1 MSKPSRRLPSSSAL
15 GLFLLAA
22 CASAG
27 SGGGCS
33 CVKALPQ
40 GFPQASIVEKAATVR
55 VTRPGLDFLA
65 SRVASLVARNLQ
77 PNGGPYV
84 VDVPAT
90 SATGISICSNG
101 ANRTASPPEC
111 TAEVNF
117 ANAAFRIDGVTP
129 NKVRIAGT
137 IPLRVQ
143 NLRVSAIGFIPFGLG
158 VGSPAAC
165 GTGGIPNVNGF
176 TNLQLLINAPLV
188 GSPSTVRGGSTII
201 DTANAEVTVQI
212 PRTDVVICNSLLPSA
227 LTNGILSLAFGTLE
241 STLADAVKSALGEAT
256 CQAPNPA
263 LTPPCPTGSRPD
275 DPDPAKWSKCVL
287 NANANV
293 CVPSPLGIE
302 GTVDVGSLLSSFAP
316 GTKASLDVLF
326 AARGA
331 LDPAPGLAATNTP
344 YPGATPNGLTISFG
358 GGALPSPVSSCVP
371 MAAPALPTNVPV
383 PDELRRDAV
392 SGIASGPHLGVG
404 VSERFLGYALG
415 QAVRSGLL
423 CLDVSGERISLVNTA
438 ILSLL
443 AKGLPTLAHEAR
455 TSAALIR
462 LRPRGLPTITVGG
475 GTNAKTD
482 PLLTARVPDLRLE
495 VYAWSYRRWVH
506 AFDLEATI
514 VAKLGL
520 DVVQNATYPKGALQ
534 PVIGDV
540 GLENAKVIGADL
552 LPDDPAVI
560 ERNFAGI
567 LSLVAGRLGALGA
580 VDLSTALA
588 SFGIT
593 LEVPTG
599 GVRRLVKSDDRF
611 LGVFL
616 NFGVTTSPKI
626 LPPPAVSIAAAG
638 EGRAQVAFTS
648 GLGAGQEWAFTL
660 DGARRGPWRSET
672 DAASLTID
680 DPLLAIDGVHRVGV
694 LVREAGIP
702 ATASTPTELTLRVD
716 HEAPIVSLVGEG
728 EDEGRLEAWD
738 RVSGEKLFVQ
748 RGGAGPFLPLTGAI
762 VLAPGERATVRD
774 EAGLERSV
782 LRAEAAGTGASCAYA
797 PRAPK
802 PTPTGTP
809 LTLALFGACGL
820 GLAARRARRRSRA
833 AAALLSLGSGAMLAG
848 CTKAET
854 LPLTGCGAACN
865 ATCKP
870 ELPRGLTGSYLAAAK
885 GADGTLWF
893 SGYEDSA
900 LVGQEEFTYGDWH
913 VGAWNEAKGEVA
925 WEAVAGRPEPYTD
938 GRCADRPAT
947 GYRAGRF
954 EQGTDVGRSTSIAV
968 LPDGTLVGAAYDAT
982 ARGIVFASRS
992 AAGAW
997 TKHLAVVRTK
1007 GDVGRHVRVVVQD
1020 GVPWLFYLATEP
1032 SGRGLRSSLEVAR
1045 ASSARPAR
1053 ASDWAVDTVASVAE
1067 GPCRQVLC
1075 EEGAYCSPTSRRCE
1089 TVQASCAACDG
1100 GACVIDQPD
1109 AGATCDPSIPQASL
1123 ETSLPALGDGF
1134 ALLQE
1139 GANLTFAVNDGTAGQ
1154 LALLTREG
1162 SGWRKTVVDG
1172 DAAQGTVRGVG
1183 PSLARAPDGTL
1194 QLFSFDATSGAL
1206 TYVNVRGTQVLAR
1219 GIVDDGSKVGSVTFD
1234 DAPHAFGRESAAA
1247 YVGGALT
1254 VFYQDAK
1261 LGVLRKA
1268 VGTPA
1273 AAGEFRWALATVPLA
1288 EKSAGYFPVPLEDG
1302 RVAHFWRRYD
1312 RDTRTAFGGV
1322 AVVNP

>member
-1 MSKPSRRLPSSSAL
+1 MSKPSRRLLPSSFL
-15 GLFLLAA
+15 GLSLLAA
-22 CASAG
+22 CASSG

-33 CVKALPQ
+33 CVKSLPQ
-40 GFPQASIVEKAATVR
+40 GFPQASVVERAATVR

-65 SRVASLVARNLQ
+65 SRIASLVARNLQ

-117 ANAAFRIDGVTP
+117 ANAAFRIDGATP
-129 NKVRIAGT
+129 NKLRIAGT

-165 GTGGIPNVNGF
+165 GTGGVPSVSGF

-241 STLADAVKSALGEAT
+241 STLASAVKDALGEAT
-256 CQAPNPA
+256 CQAPNAA
-263 LTPPCPTGSRPD
+263 LTPPCPSGSRPD
-275 DPDPAKWSKCVL
+275 DPDPTKWSKCVL
-287 NANANV
+287 TANANV

-331 LDPAPGLAATNTP
+331 LDPAPGLTATNSP
-344 YPGATPNGLTISFG
+344 YPGATPNGLTLSFG

-462 LRPRGLPTITVGG
+462 LRPRGLPTVTVGG
-475 GTNAKTD
+475 GTDAKTD

-520 DVVQNATYPKGALQ
+520 DVVQNATYPKGALK

-540 GLENAKVIGADL
+540 SLENAKVTGADL

-567 LSLVAGRLGALGA
+567 LSLVAGRLGDLGA
-580 VDLSTALA
+580 IDLSTALE
-588 SFGIT
+588 SFGLT

-616 NFGVTTSPKI
+616 NFGVTTSPKV
-626 LPPPAVSIAAAG
+626 LPPPAVSLAPAG
-638 EGRAQVAFTS
+638 EGRARLAFTPP
-648 GLGAGQEWAFTL
+648 LAAAHEWAVTL
-660 DGARRGPWRSET
+660 DGARRGPWHGAGET
-672 DAASLTID
+672 DALVVA
-680 DPLLAIDGVHRVGV
+680 DPLLAIDGVHTVGV
-694 LVREAGIP
+694 MVREAGIP
-702 ATASTPTELTLRVD
+702 ATASVASELPYRVD
-716 HEAPIVSLVGEG
+716 HEAPLVTLLNEG
-728 EDEGRLEAWD
+728 DEAGRLEAWD
-738 RVSGEKLFVQ
+738 RVSGERLFVQ
-748 RGGAGPFLPLTGAI
+748 RNGAGPFLPLDHAL
-762 VLAPGERATVRD
+762 VLEPGERVTVRD
-774 EAGLERSV
+774 EAGLERTV
-782 LRAEAAGTGASCAYA
+782 QRAAMEAAGASCSYA
-797 PRAPK
+797 PHGSCSSRD
-802 PTPTGTP
+802 G
-809 LTLALFGACGL
+809 LVVVLVGACAV
-820 GLAARRARRRSRA
+820 GLARRRARKRA
-833 AAALLSLGSGAMLAG
+833 LVAGVLSLGVSALLAG

-854 LPLTGCGAACN
+854 KPLTGCGAACD
-865 ATCKP
+865 AVCKP

-885 GADGTLWF
+885 QPSGALWF
-893 SGYEDSA
+893 SAYEDSA
-900 LVGQEEFTYGDWH
+900 IVGQEEFTYGDWH
-913 VGAWNEAKGEVA
+913 VGAWNEATGEVA
-925 WEAVAGRPEPYTD
+925 WEAVAGMPAPYTD
-938 GRCADRPAT
+938 GRCADRPAS

-968 LPDGTLVGAAYDAT
+968 MADGTLVGAAYDAT

-992 AAGAW
+992 SAGVW
-997 TKHLAVVRTK
+997 SKHLAVVRAK
-1007 GDVGRHVRVVVQD
+1007 GEVGRHVRVVVQG
-1020 GVPWLFYLATEP
+1020 GVPWVFYLATEP

-1045 ASSARPAR
+1045 ASSARPGKG
-1053 ASDWAVDTVASVAE
+1053 SDWAVDTVASVAE

-1089 TVQASCAACDG
+1089 SVEKTCATCDG
-1100 GACVIDQPD
+1100 GACVFDQPD
-1109 AGATCDPSIPQASL
+1109 AGATCAPSIPQASL
-1123 ETSLPALGDGF
+1123 ETSLPAFGDGF

-1139 GANLTFAVNDGTAGQ
+1139 GTNLTFAVNDGAAGQ
-1154 LALLTREG
+1154 LVLLTPEG
-1162 SGWRKTVVDG
+1162 GAWRKTVVDG
-1172 DAAQGTVRGVG
+1172 DPTQGVVRGVG
-1183 PSLARAPDGTL
+1183 PSIARGSDGTL
-1194 QLFSFDATSGAL
+1194 QLFSFDGTSGAL
-1206 TYVNVRGTQVLAR
+1206 TYVNVRGTQVVAR

-1247 YVGGALT
+1247 YVAGALT

-1312 RDTRTAFGGV
+1312 RDTRTALGGV

>member
-1 MSKPSRRLPSSSAL
+1 MPSPGVL
-15 GLFLLAA
+15 GFFLLAA
-22 CASAG
+22 CASTG

-33 CVKALPQ
+33 CVKSLPQ
-40 GFPQASIVEKAATVR
+40 GFPSSSVIERAATVR

-65 SRVASLVARNLQ
+65 SRIASLVARNLQ
-77 PNGGPYV
+77 PTGAPYV

-117 ANAAFRIDGVTP
+117 ANAAFRIDGATP
-129 NKVRIAGT
+129 NKLRIAGT

-165 GTGGIPNVNGF
+165 GSGGVPSVSGF

-188 GSPSTVRGGSTII
+188 GSPSTVRGGSTVI

-212 PRTDVVICNSLLPSA
+212 PRSDVVICNSLLPSA

-241 STLADAVKSALGEAT
+241 STLASAVKDALGEAT
-256 CQAPNPA
+256 CQAPNAA

-275 DPDPAKWSKCVL
+275 DPDPTKWSKCVL

-331 LDPAPGLAATNTP
+331 LDPAPGLAATNSP
-344 YPGATPNGLTISFG
+344 YPGATPNGLTLSFG

-371 MAAPALPTNVPV
+371 MAAPALPTNIPV
-383 PDELRRDAV
+383 PDELRRDTV
-392 SGIASGPHLGVG
+392 SGIASGPHLGLG

-415 QAVRSGLL
+415 QATRSGLL

-455 TSAALIR
+455 TSAALVR
-462 LRPRGLPTITVGG
+462 LRPRGLPTLTLGG

-506 AFDLEATI
+506 AFDLEATV

-540 GLENAKVIGADL
+540 SLEGAKVSGADL

-560 ERNFAGI
+560 SRNFAGI

-580 VDLSTALA
+580 IDLSTALE
-588 SFGIT
+588 SFGLT
-593 LEVPTG
+593 LEVPSG
-599 GVRRLVKSDDRF
+599 GVRRLVKADDRF

-616 NFGVTTSPKI
+616 NFGVTTSPRV
-626 LPPPAVSIAAAG
+626 LPPPSVSASPQG
-638 EGRAQVAFTS
+638 EGRVKLAFEAP
-648 GLGAGQEWAFTL
+648 LGANREWALSL
-660 DGARRGPWRSET
+660 DGVRRGPWHGAE
-672 DAASLTID
+672 DQEALLVE
-680 DPLLAIDGVHRVGV
+680 DPLLAIDGEHTVGV
-694 LVREAGIP
+694 QVREAGIP
-702 ATASTPTELTLRVD
+702 ATASVAREVPVRVD
-716 HEAPIVSLVGEG
+716 HEAPFVTLREEG
-728 EDEGRLEAWD
+728 DEAGRLEAWD
-738 RVSGEKLFVQ
+738 RVSGERLSVRKTGSAAFV
-748 RGGAGPFLPLTGAI
+748 PFDPTFT
-762 VLAPGERATVRD
+762 LAPGESATVRD
-774 EAGLERSV
+774 EAGLERTV
-782 LRAEAAGTGASCAYA
+782 LRAPLAESGPACTYA
-797 PRAPK
+797 PSSRRSS
-802 PTPTGTP
+802 GTP
-809 LTLALFGACGL
+809 FAFALVGAL
-820 GLAARRARRRSRA
+820 GVAIARRRARGGTKTF
-833 AAALLSLGSGAMLAG
+833 ALLSLAVSAFVAA
-848 CTKAET
+848 CTKGET
-854 LPLTGCGAACN
+854 KPLTGCGAACN
-865 ATCKP
+865 APCKT

-885 GADGTLWF
+885 GTNGTLWF

-913 VGAWNEAKGEVA
+913 VGAWNEERGEVA
-925 WEAVAGRPEPYTD
+925 WEAVAGMPAPYTD
-938 GRCADRPAT
+938 GRCADRPAS

-954 EQGTDVGRSTSIAV
+954 EQGTDVGRSTSIA
-968 LPDGTLVGAAYDAT
+968 LMPDGTLIGAAYDAT
-982 ARGIVFASRS
+982 ARGLVFASRS
-992 AAGAW
+992 SSGVW
-997 TKHLAVVRTK
+997 STHLAVTRPR
-1007 GDVGRHVRVVVQD
+1007 GDVGRHVRVVVQN

-1045 ASSARPAR
+1045 ASSARPSK
-1053 ASDWAVDTVASVAE
+1053 ASDWAIDTVASVAE

-1089 TVQASCAACDG
+1089 TVQTSCSACDG
-1100 GACVIDQPD
+1100 GSCVVDQPD
-1109 AGATCDPSIPQASL
+1109 AGATCAPSIPQASL
-1123 ETSLPALGDGF
+1123 ETSLPAFGDGF
-1134 ALLQE
+1134 ALLAE

-1154 LALLTREG
+1154 LALLTPEG
-1162 SGWRKTVVDG
+1162 TGWRKTVVDG
-1172 DAAQGTVRGVG
+1172 DPAQGVVRGVG
-1183 PSLARAPDGTL
+1183 PSLARASDGTL

-1219 GIVDDGSKVGSVTFD
+1219 GIVDDGSKVGSTTFD

-1247 YVGGALT
+1247 YVGGTLT

-1261 LGVLRKA
+1261 LGVLRKTT
-1268 VGTPA
+1268 GTPA
-1273 AAGEFRWALATVPLA
+1273 SGGEFRWTLASVPLA
-1288 EKSAGYFPVPLEDG
+1288 EKSAGFFPVPLEDG

-1312 RDTRTAFGGV
+1312 RETRTALGGV
-1322 AVVNP
+1322 AVVTP